1 MVGKSNTRFNKS
13 QHEDKVCE
21 IVKDFVIENHWN
33 TPFIIKTGTM
43 RHNTKVRSDVT
54 MTLDS

>member
-1 MVGKSNTRFNKS
+1 MAWLEKATLDLTNA

-33 TPFIIKTGTM
+33 TPFIMPLPSPSSYIAPW
-43 RHNTKVRSDVT
+43 R
-54 MTLDS
+54 